1 MCRGNYKGVYPLGY
15 VPHNPHFLWF
25 AASMGGESKIAQ
37 DAARMTAE
45 RVNLP
50 ELMRQPGFAGL
61 QHYWMTP
68 WFDDVRFGRWDGD
81 PRATEPGAGPAVRH
95 RDLALRRGDGRRAH
109 EPARRRRASTTRRL
123 PSSRPIRSWTR

>member
-25 AASMGGESKIAQ
+25 ASSMEGSSKLAQ

-61 QHYWMTP
+61 QAYWMTP
-68 WFDDVRFGRWDGD
+68 WFDDVRFGRWDKIRSAANPAPD
-81 PRATEPGAGPAVRH
+81 LPYVTAIWHYAEAMAAVRQS
-95 RDLALRRGDGRRAH
+95 RRADAERALRPA
-109 EPARRRRASTTRRL
+109 ARRW
-123 PSSRPIRSWTR
+123 PPIP